1 MRVWLTCFVLLFGA
15 AELFQ
20 WMQHL
25 SLPMPVFILG
35 GLFLAVASNY
45 DKLTNLPFHLDYE
58 EPQPPTPLNQNASP
72 AMTDLPGQSTTAA
85 KPSPRSASTMMRK
98 PSDTSNRSISFTIRK
113 SENSVPPDKR
123 LS

>member
-45 DKLTNLPFHLDYE
+45 DKLTNLPFHLDYQ
-58 EPQPPTPLNQNASP
+58 EPPPPTPKPLNQNSSP
-72 AMTDLPGQSTTAA
+72 AI
-85 KPSPRSASTMMRK
+85 
-98 PSDTSNRSISFTIRK
+98 DTSAQPTTTNSPTRPTSFTIRK
-113 SENSVPPDKR
+113 SEPSSRSISFTIQKPVDPLQPDKR
-123 LS
+123 KP